1 MPSLSIFMA
10 AKLKIQ
16 NGAVQKRKKVTIW
29 TYMLPN
35 PSLSMFHPKTQK
47 PQKRERP
54 VIETSL
60 LESNNPPFHSGACST
75 ILCSTLDANENV
87 LPDEIRLEFLDR
99 AMPLVSF

>member
-47 PQKRERP
+47 PQKRRH

-75 ILCSTLDANENV
+75 TFCSSLDANENI
-87 LPDEIRLEFLDR
+87 LSDEIRLEFLDR